1 MARLGRIAVKRGR
14 NVLSATKERIKY
26 IFDNYDNIKLSFS
39 GGKDSTAL
47 YYLLS
52 EEAIKRNRKFYL
64 FFLDQEAEYQATIDL
79 VQHMMRQKHVIPLW
93 YQIPIFMTNAVSSTQ
108 MFLWAW
114 GIGEEWVREKND
126 IAIHN
131 IDEQYPKRFYKFVK
145 YANCKFNK
153 LKGRN
158 VSLIG
163 LRAEESLHRR
173 GLLYGKDNNLF
184 YFIQNR
190 KNIIDTAYPI
200 IDWGYKDVWK
210 YIIDNGYEY
219 NKIYDKMY
227 ALGKSLRSM
236 RVSCLIHEKAFK
248 CLSDLQELEPE
259 TYNKLEKRLEG
270 VHCGA
275 MYANDN
281 FMYNIKKLPPS
292 FNTWYDYKNS
302 LLKTINKE
310 LARIFEYQW
319 SRFGD
324 TKDEDANKYMV
335 KRILLCDWEGNIT
348 WAKDNFYYTKEQLKE
363 KHAIKKTDLVIQKWF
378 NL

>member
-1 MARLGRIAVKRGR
+1 
-14 NVLSATKERIKY
+14 
-26 IFDNYDNIKLSFS
+26 
-39 GGKDSTAL
+39 
-47 YYLLS
+47 
-52 EEAIKRNRKFYL
+52 
-64 FFLDQEAEYQATIDL
+64 
-79 VQHMMRQKHVIPLW
+79 
-93 YQIPIFMTNAVSSTQ
+93 
-108 MFLWAW
+108 
-114 GIGEEWVREKND
+114 
-126 IAIHN
+126 
-131 IDEQYPKRFYKFVK
+131 
-145 YANCKFNK
+145 
-153 LKGRN
+153 
-158 VSLIG
+158 
-163 LRAEESLHRR
+163 
-173 GLLYGKDNNLF
+173 
-184 YFIQNR
+184 
-190 KNIIDTAYPI
+190 
-200 IDWGYKDVWK
+200 
-210 YIIDNGYEY
+210 
-219 NKIYDKMY
+219 MY

-348 WAKDNFYYTKEQLKE
+348 CLLYTSPSPR
-363 KHAIKKTDLVIQKWF
+363 D
-378 NL
+378 